1 MGTNVVAV
9 DAISTSGLVEWFE
22 AAESVF
28 SRFRPD
34 SELTR
39 LNQSEAAEIE
49 VSAMLAACLQE
60 ARDLSDR
67 TDGLVDPAV
76 GALVASWGYDRTF
89 SEVVDRSAE
98 PVVAPA
104 GEWSISG
111 NTVTREP
118 GTQLDLGGIA
128 KGLTCDWAVEHGL
141 AAVVSAG
148 GDVRSAHGDAVADIQ
163 DPWGNTALQV
173 HLGVGGLATSATTRR
188 QWNVAGRP
196 ANHLIDP
203 RTLSP
208 AFSPIFSATVM
219 TETAV
224 EAEAGAKAVLLHG
237 EHGLAWAEQQ
247 QWIDAALVVWRD
259 GSVYATTGWE
269 QAA

>member
-1 MGTNVVAV
+1 MNR
-9 DAISTSGLVEWFE
+9 SS
-22 AAESVF
+22 
-28 SRFRPD
+28 
-34 SELTR
+34 LT
-39 LNQSEAAEIE
+39 LALTLTLF
-49 VSAMLAACLQE
+49 LAA
-60 ARDLSDR
+60 
-67 TDGLVDPAV
+67 PALAQQR
-76 GALVASWGYDRTF
+76 GFTPEDYYDI
-89 SEVVDRSAE
+89 V
-98 PVVAPA
+98 
-104 GEWSISG
+104 
-111 NTVTREP
+111 
-118 GTQLDLGGIA
+118 
-128 KGLTCDWAVEHGL
+128 
-141 AAVVSAG
+141 
-148 GDVRSAHGDAVADIQ
+148 
-163 DPWGNTALQV
+163 
-173 HLGVGGLATSATTRR
+173 GVGGLATSATTRR